1 MSGSCDATV
10 EHEILL
16 SEYQDDGAPVR
27 KRRVMPRR
35 EGPECLLTGRLDAG
49 QMATAAATT
58 GDGACSLHALWGTV
72 IPTSQ
77 GNEYYCENP
86 RDKLCYAMPAEV
98 SETVCF
104 FLHFSYK
111 TRLFCKR

>member
-1 MSGSCDATV
+1 MATV
-10 EHEILL
+10 
-16 SEYQDDGAPVR
+16 AV
-27 KRRVMPRR
+27 
-35 EGPECLLTGRLDAG
+35 
-49 QMATAAATT
+49 TT

-104 FLHFSYK
+104 FLHFSLFLQNK
-111 TRLFCKR
+111 TFLQTLTPKPLVSGSPRAA